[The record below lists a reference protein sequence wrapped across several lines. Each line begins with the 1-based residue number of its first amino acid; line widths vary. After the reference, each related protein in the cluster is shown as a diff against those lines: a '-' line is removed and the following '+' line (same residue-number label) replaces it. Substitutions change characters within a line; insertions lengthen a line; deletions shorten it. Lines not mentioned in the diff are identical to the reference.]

1 MFAVKD
7 VARLGRADWN
17 INKLLL
23 LHLVSWSSTL
33 FMSTMHGQTNI
44 KFLLGFENRLFHF
57 PKFDTKKERKKK
69 TRNVSDVQNE
79 DARNEVPPTVGRIY
93 PSIHWVTTDFFPG
106 VTRTSS
112 VVAPKH

>member
-1 MFAVKD
+1 LKTDFFIFQN
-7 VARLGRADWN
+7 L
-17 INKLLL
+17 I
-23 LHLVSWSSTL
+23 
-33 FMSTMHGQTNI
+33 
-44 KFLLGFENRLFHF
+44 
-57 PKFDTKKERKKK
+57 PKKKEKKK